1 MKSLLIHNPRCGK
14 SRDAKTILEEAGV
27 EFVVVEYLKDGLKT
41 KLLENLP
48 ALTGLDYPELIRTKE
63 EVYKELDLINKQLT
77 KAQWIKTIQE
87 NPILLERP
95 IFIHN
100 NRAVV
105 ARPSERVKEIL

>member
-14 SRDAKTILEEAGV
+14 SRDAKIILEEAGIAFEV
-27 EFVVVEYLKDGLKT
+27 IDYLKDGLKT

-48 ALTGLDYPELIRTKE
+48 KLTGLEFSELVRTKE
-63 EVYKELDLINKQLT
+63 EIYKELNLKNKNLT
-77 KAQWIKTIQE
+77 NDQWVKTIQE

-100 NRAVV
+100 NRAIV
-105 ARPSERVKEIL
+105 ARPSERVKEII

>member
-14 SRDAKTILEEAGV
+14 SRDAKSILEEAGMQF
-27 EFVVVEYLKDGLKT
+27 EIIDYLKDGLKT

-48 ALTGLDYPELIRTKE
+48 ILTGLEFHEMVRTKE
-63 EVYKELDLINKQLT
+63 EVYKTLDLKNKKLS
-77 KAQWIKTIQE
+77 KNQWIKIIQE

-100 NRAVV
+100 NKAVI
-105 ARPSERVKEIL
+105 ARPPEKVKEIF

>member
-14 SRDAKTILEEAGV
+14 SRDAKAILEEAGI
-27 EFVVVEYLKDGLKT
+27 EFEVIDYLKDGLKS

-48 ALTGLDYPELIRTKE
+48 KLTGLDFPELVRTKE
-63 EVYKELDLINKQLT
+63 EIYKEFDLKNKKLT
-77 KAQWIKTIQE
+77 KEQWIKTIQE

-105 ARPSERVKEIL
+105 ARPSERVREIF